1 MLPSPAAL
9 RSALRLR
16 VAWAQ
21 VHGAAGQLV
30 TTGVAI
36 ALGVAL
42 AASILLV
49 NRALVASMQDSIE
62 ALAGKADL
70 TVLAQ
75 GQDGV
80 DDGLVEVVRA
90 TPGVVTAVPV
100 VTGTALVNDDSG
112 ESLTIFG
119 VDLLNDKA
127 RQLYQTY
134 GEDAVQLADP
144 VVFLNAPDSIIVTRQ
159 FMERRGLR
167 RDDTVELLTPSGA
180 RSFTIRGVL
189 DSKGATRAF
198 GGSLV
203 VMDVYAAEEA
213 FLHDGR
219 ISQIEVVTDHDA
231 DLQHVAGQLTR
242 SLPQGIAV
250 EKTAQR
256 TAGIRK
262 LFAGFQLMLDGLAL
276 MGLLVGFLIAF
287 NRLSMVFRKR
297 LWEIGVT
304 RALGARRG
312 IVVRELLKESLLLG
326 LGGVA
331 LGLFL
336 GVLLAQR
343 LMPAV
348 ARTAELNFNL
358 TTRATPV
365 PIQIGPLLAAGVMG
379 LLASVLAAIVPAIRA
394 AKAPAV
400 EVLRAKG
407 LLQLPAAPAGR
418 ANAVRVVLVTLAAA
432 FAVLEVATGSAALG
446 LLATATI
453 LIAACCLIRPV
464 LSYVGRSLE
473 GTVARCFG
481 LIGRLAVVDMLR
493 VPSRTVMIV
502 SIMTTGLGA
511 VVWFGAMEGSFES
524 LTTGAL
530 GQVRRA
536 DLIVA
541 SSFAHGT
548 VAAVGEDV
556 ADEIAR
562 IPGVERV
569 SSERLASWTSGGNV
583 IGICAF
589 DAPHFRDPRFGDWIF
604 NGDHIAGVLER
615 VARGDAILA
624 SPGFARSHGVKV
636 GDTITLE
643 TPSGPFSAVLAGLTV
658 VSLISP
664 TGDIVMTRNLF
675 RRLWH
680 DSLITRAHVLLAPG
694 TDEGAVRAA
703 ISRGI
708 GRRYRLQIL
717 SPRQLIETFAA
728 EVRQGFAFTRILQAM
743 TLLVV
748 LLGMADALVASVIDR
763 ARELSTMRAIG
774 APRYRIGA
782 LLTLQSAIM
791 GFLGVAFAVATGL
804 ALATLWGGSTME
816 AVVGWPIGVSLPLR
830 TILGAVILGI
840 LVCAIAAIPPA
851 RSAMQLAPADGLRCD

>member
-1 MLPSPAAL
+1 MLPSAAAL
-9 RSALRLR
+9 RSAFRLR

-21 VHGAAGQLV
+21 VHGATGQLL
-30 TTGVAI
+30 TTGLAI

-49 NRALVASMQDSIE
+49 NRALVASMEDSIE

-75 GQDGV
+75 GRDGV
-80 DDGLVEVVRA
+80 EDGLVEVVRA

-127 RQLYQTY
+127 RHLYQTY

-159 FMERRGLR
+159 FMERRRLR

-203 VMDVYAAEEA
+203 VMDVYAAEGA
-213 FLHDGR
+213 FLRDGR
-219 ISQIEVVTDHDA
+219 ISQIDVVTDHDA

-331 LGLFL
+331 LGLFP

-343 LMPAV
+343 LTPAV
-348 ARTAELNFNL
+348 ARTAGLNFNL

-379 LLASVLAAIVPAIRA
+379 LLASVLAAIVPAMRA

-407 LLQLPAAPAGR
+407 LLQLPAAPAPP
-418 ANAVRVVLVTLAAA
+418 AHAVRVVLVTLAAA

-541 SSFAHGT
+541 SPFAHGT

-556 ADEIAR
+556 AGEIAR

-583 IGICAF
+583 IGIF
-589 DAPHFRDPRFGDWIF
+589 TFEGPDFRDPRLGDWIF
-604 NGDHIAGVLER
+604 DGDHADVLER

-636 GDTITLE
+636 GDTIMLE
-643 TPSGPFSAVLAGLTV
+643 TPAGPFAAVLAGLTV

-664 TGDIVMTRNLF
+664 TGDIIMTRDLF
-675 RRLWH
+675 RRLSH

-717 SPRQLIETFAA
+717 SPRQLLETFAA
-728 EVRQGFAFTRILQAM
+728 EVRQGFAFTTVLQAV

-748 LLGMADALVASVIDR
+748 LLGVADALVASVIDR

-791 GFLGVAFAVATGL
+791 GILGVAFAVTTGL

-816 AVVGWPIGVSLPLR
+816 AVLGWPIGVSLPLR
-830 TILGAVILGI
+830 TILGTVILGI

-851 RSAMQLAPADGLRCD
+851 RCAMQLAPADGLRCD

>member
-1 MLPSPAAL
+1 MLPSAAAL
-9 RSALRLR
+9 RSAFRLR

-21 VHGAAGQLV
+21 VHGATGQLL
-30 TTGVAI
+30 TTGLAI

-49 NRALVASMQDSIE
+49 NRALVASMEDSIE

-70 TVLAQ
+70 TVLGQ

-80 DDGLVEVVRA
+80 EDGLVEVVRA

-127 RQLYQTY
+127 RELYQTY

-159 FMERRGLR
+159 FMERRRLR

-203 VMDVYAAEEA
+203 VMDVYAAEGA
-213 FLHDGR
+213 FLRDGR
-219 ISQIEVVTDHDA
+219 ISQIDVVTDHDA

-287 NRLSMVFRKR
+287 NRLS
-297 LWEIGVT
+297 
-304 RALGARRG
+304 
-312 IVVRELLKESLLLG
+312 
-326 LGGVA
+326 
-331 LGLFL
+331 
-336 GVLLAQR
+336 
-343 LMPAV
+343 
-348 ARTAELNFNL
+348 
-358 TTRATPV
+358 
-365 PIQIGPLLAAGVMG
+365 MG

-541 SSFAHGT
+541 SPFAHGT

-680 DSLITRAHVLLAPG
+680 DSLITRAHVLLARG

-830 TILGAVILGI
+830 PILGALILGL